1 MTIMWRWAT
10 GKLTTTHNS
19 VPVEIFRFLRTSFL
33 RAWWMRWAYR
43 AGVSFFSRTKFQPC
57 ILRKYISQSH
67 ESRARELSMSDRFL
81 QISLAA
87 LAPSSLN
94 TEHHSYKVNIN
105 SDGTQVPNRATTLS
119 HQRQG
124 YELRAEL
131 FALNRVIKIGAREHL
146 IAKRCG

>member
-1 MTIMWRWAT
+1 
-10 GKLTTTHNS
+10 
-19 VPVEIFRFLRTSFL
+19 
-33 RAWWMRWAYR
+33 
-43 AGVSFFSRTKFQPC
+43 
-57 ILRKYISQSH
+57 
-67 ESRARELSMSDRFL
+67 MSDRFL